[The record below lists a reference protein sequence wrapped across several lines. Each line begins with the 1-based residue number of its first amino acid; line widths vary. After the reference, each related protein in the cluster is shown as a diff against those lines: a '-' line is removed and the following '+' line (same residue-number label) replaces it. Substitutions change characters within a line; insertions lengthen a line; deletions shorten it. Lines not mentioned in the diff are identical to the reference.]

1 MTKRLTMSNDEAMHV
16 VGYTNHSGRY
26 KFSDEEDFKKA
37 VEKRKEYR
45 LGTETKTNQY
55 EDRKVLTALDNNN
68 KLMDIDSY
76 CEFYKIP
83 RSEVRSYKL
92 VTHTGVPYYNIAS
105 GNVEDEESEL
115 SIDEIKNILRTNYNY
130 TCKNV
135 NTGNRIIVVSL
146 ADLHIGAYV
155 DNLVKTKS
163 FSIGKVIELLEESSL
178 LINEYNAKQVHIRLL
193 GDLIESFTGL
203 NHKNSWKGLQK
214 GMIGAEVVKFATKI
228 LHENFL
234 SKINN
239 LESVSI
245 IAGNHDRVTSAKDED
260 TEGDAA
266 NLISWGL
273 DLIGYNVK
281 YNPFVLSEVID
292 GINYIDLHG
301 HDFISRKSTK
311 DICWDYG
318 KQGVFNFIREGHL
331 HSIIEK
337 LSASQISK
345 FQTVKDDSID
355 HRRMN
360 IPSFF
365 TGNSYSERLGY
376 TSNSGFI
383 VSYNNGKGVPNVD
396 FKAL

>member
-1 MTKRLTMSNDEAMHV
+1 MKKINTRIKPEHAKMLGLTVSKGGGYRITEEQYRELQEIRLREKSDQNNDNDPRE
-16 VGYTNHSGRY
+16 
-26 KFSDEEDFKKA
+26 
-37 VEKRKEYR
+37 
-45 LGTETKTNQY
+45 
-55 EDRKVLTALDNNN
+55 VLTAKSNDGR
-68 KLMDIDSY
+68 LMDIDEY
-76 CEFYKIP
+76 CQFYNIP
-83 RSEVRSYKL
+83 REYVKSYKL
-92 VTHTGVPYYNIAS
+92 VTHTGVPYYNIQS
-105 GNVEDEESEL
+105 TQV
-115 SIDEIKNILRTNYNY
+115 EIKEEDNLSLEELKSLLNQDTRYAPL
-130 TCKNV
+130 KSKSK
-135 NTGNRIIVVSL
+135 GKIIVVSL

-155 DNLVKTKS
+155 DNLVKTKK
-163 FSIGKVIELLEESSL
+163 FSIGTVIELLEQSAIL
-178 LINEYNAKQVHIRLL
+178 VNEYNAKEVHVRIL

-228 LHENFL
+228 IHENFL
-234 SKINN
+234 SKIVN
-239 LESVSI
+239 LKGVSI

-260 TEGDAA
+260 TDGDAA
-266 NLISWGL
+266 NLIAWGL
-273 DLIGYNVK
+273 EMIGYNVK
-281 YNPFVLSEVID
+281 FNPFVLSEVID

-318 KQGVFNFIREGHL
+318 VQGLFNFIREGHL
-331 HSIIEK
+331 HSTIEK
-337 LSASQISK
+337 LSVTQVSK
-345 FQTVKDDSID
+345 FQTIKDDAVD

-365 TGNSYSERLGY
+365 TGNSFSERLGY

>member
-1 MTKRLTMSNDEAMHV
+1 MKTKNTRIKPEHAKRLGLKISPGGAYRITEEQYRELQQIRQEGKSSANNNDCPRE
-16 VGYTNHSGRY
+16 
-26 KFSDEEDFKKA
+26 
-37 VEKRKEYR
+37 
-45 LGTETKTNQY
+45 
-55 EDRKVLTALDNNN
+55 VLTAKANDGR
-68 KLMDIDSY
+68 LMDIDEY
-76 CEFYKIP
+76 CDFYNIP
-83 RSEVRSYKL
+83 REYVKSYKL
-92 VTHTGVPYYNIAS
+92 VTHTGVPYYNIQS
-105 GNVEDEESEL
+105 TQVEIKDEYDMSLE
-115 SIDEIKNILRTNYNY
+115 EIKNLLRQDIKY
-130 TCKNV
+130 TPLKREKE
-135 NTGNRIIVVSL
+135 GRIIVVSL

-163 FSIGKVIELLEESSL
+163 FSIGTVIELLEQSVL
-178 LINEYNAKQVHIRLL
+178 LINEYNAKEVHIRLL

-228 LHENFL
+228 LHDHFL
-234 SKINN
+234 SKIVN
-239 LESVSI
+239 LKGVSI
-245 IAGNHDRVTSAKDED
+245 IAGNHDRVTSSKDED
-260 TEGDAA
+260 TDGDAA
-266 NLISWGL
+266 NLIAWGL
-273 DLIGYNVK
+273 ELIGYNVK
-281 YNPFVLSEVID
+281 FNPFVLSEYID

-318 KQGVFNFIREGHL
+318 MQGVFNFIREGHL

-337 LSASQISK
+337 LSVTQVSK
-345 FQTVKDDSID
+345 FQTIKDDAID

-365 TGNSYSERLGY
+365 TGNSFSERLGY

-383 VSYNNGKGVPNVD
+383 VSYNNGKGIPNVD